1 MKTQK
6 RNYKNKCKNK
16 YNSRRKKQKGGDVKA
31 ILRKNNKNKDIKE
44 YEITKQG
51 IQWQPGAKTRMKQL
65 FKIKGSQGKILFDNI
80 TDITKEGNEYI
91 IISTD
96 EKIYIF
102 DNAQPCEYKGVKC
115 SKARKMQR
123 FYDTLMKKY
132 QEYQDRRRSRTKPQY
147 AIPAYLPERDP
158 KAETAFDDALE
169 EEYAALLRGSD
180 KREPKYTDEELA
192 LLEELDKLS
201 GGRKRKK
208 TKRKRR
214 SLSKRKSKRFR
225 K

>member
-31 ILRKNNKNKDIKE
+31 ILRKNDKDKDIKE
-44 YEITKQG
+44 YEITSQG
-51 IQWQPGAKTRMKQL
+51 IQWQPGAKTRMKRL
-65 FKIKGSQGKILFDNI
+65 FKKGSRGEILFDNI

-115 SKARKMQR
+115 SKARQMQR

-132 QEYQDRRRSRTKPQY
+132 RRYQNRRRSRTKPQY
-147 AIPAYLPERDP
+147 AIPSYLPEGDP
-158 KAETAFDDALE
+158 EAEAAFDAALE
-169 EEYAALLRGSD
+169 DHAALLRGSD
-180 KREPKYTDEELA
+180 KREPKYTDEELT
-192 LLEELDKLS
+192 LLEELDELS
-201 GGRKRKK
+201 AGGNKRKK